1 MTTPPLLFT
10 FRRCPYAIRARLAI
24 AISGVV
30 VDELEV
36 KLSAKPQAML
46 DVSPKGTVPVLKL
59 ADGTVLEQSLDIMQ
73 WALQQNDPEGW
84 LEAATSGRQ
93 NLVTDNDHVFKQALD
108 RYKYPNRFPDPA
120 VSHYREEGAK
130 FLATLESCLAAT
142 PYLNGAHR
150 GLTDAAVVPFVRQ
163 FADVDPFW
171 FDHSKFTHVIR
182 WLHTW
187 LADPL
192 FIGVMAKK
200 QRSVCTNLIKQPAA
214 LPTLSE

>member
-30 VDELEV
+30 VGEQEV

-59 ADGTVLEQSLDIMQ
+59 ADGTVLEQSLDIMH

-84 LEAATSGRQ
+84 LTAESAEQ
-93 NLVTDNDHVFKQALD
+93 KNLVTHNDNDFKHALD
-108 RYKYPNRFPDPA
+108 QYKYPNRFPEHA
-120 VSHYREEGAK
+120 VTHYREEGAK
-130 FLATLESCLAAT
+130 FLATLDSRLAST
-142 PYLNGAHR
+142 PYLSGAHR
-150 GLTDAAVVPFVRQ
+150 GLTDAAVMPFVRQ
-163 FADVDPFW
+163 FAAVDPLW
-171 FDHSKFTHVIR
+171 FDHSKFTHVVR

-200 QRSVCTNLIKQPAA
+200 
-214 LPTLSE
+214 